1 MTYELKQCK
10 KLTHDF
16 DYGITVQLHDSKG
29 NKTNYM
35 TLNEDVI
42 NALQNILFTKAIKEA
57 AAREENL
64 FKDGSINW
72 DYVDADLSIDGWRE
86 KVGEE
91 IFIATIDESATLQRK
106 EST

>member
-1 MTYELKQCK
+1 MHHTCSLYIWQNIKAENLKYK
-10 KLTHDF
+10 
-16 DYGITVQLHDSKG
+16 
-29 NKTNYM
+29 N
-35 TLNEDVI
+35 VI

-72 DYVDADLSIDGWRE
+72 DYVDADLSIDGWRK

-91 IFIATIDESATLQRK
+91 MFVATIDESATLQRK
-106 EST
+106 E